1 MNHKV
6 NCEWGD
12 WIIGD
17 CSQTCGEGTRTN
29 TRVPEIVAEHGGEEC
44 SGPSSIVES
53 CQMQNCPGI
62 NTRSLA
68 KFNPLMLHFNE
79 SIWLVKTYSIYY

>member
-17 CSQTCGEGTRTN
+17 CSQTCGGGNRTDVRTEKN
-29 TRVPEIVAEHGGEEC
+29 SATHGGEQC
-44 SGPSSIVES
+44 TGPTSITES
-53 CQMQNCPGI
+53 CNVQECPG
-62 NTRSLA
+62 R
-68 KFNPLMLHFNE
+68 LHN
-79 SIWLVKTYSIYY
+79 

>member
-29 TRVPEIVAEHGGEEC
+29 TRAPKIVAEHGGEGC
-44 SGPSSIVES
+44 TGPRSITES
-53 CQMQNCPGI
+53 CQLQNCAGKS
-62 NTRSLA
+62 TRSPAEL
-68 KFNPLMLHFNE
+68 NPLKH
-79 SIWLVKTYSIYY
+79 